1 MITNNL
7 LSEEVIIR
15 GEWVLSM
22 SDEGAIRDG
31 AVHISD
37 GIVKHV
43 NKYSKLKEKLPGIKT
58 IGNGSGIV
66 TPGLINAHTHL
77 SEALIPGMGSEMTLF
92 EWGREIVTPVGEK
105 LDIETAR

>member
-58 IGNGSGIV
+58 IGDVLYNN
-66 TPGLINAHTHL
+66 P
-77 SEALIPGMGSEMTLF
+77 ALIGIEL
-92 EWGREIVTPVGEK
+92 GRIYSNPN
-105 LDIETAR
+105 LYIL